1 MLVRTMSDA
10 PAVHDRRPHVVIV
23 GGGFGGLTCAQS
35 LARADVRITL
45 VDRTNHH
52 LFQPLL
58 YQVATAGLSP
68 AEIAAPIRAVL
79 SKQENVTVL
88 LDEVTGVDLSA
99 KKLHLRE
106 RSLAFDYLVV
116 AVGAVNNY
124 FGKDAWAEHAPGM
137 KSLDEA
143 VELRRRI
150 LVAFEEAERESD
162 EKQREALLTMVVIG
176 GGPTGVEMAGAL
188 ADLSRTVLAT
198 DFRRIDPSKA
208 RVLLVE
214 GSERVLGGFP
224 AHLSE
229 SAQAQLKELGVEL
242 VLGQRVTRIDAGG
255 VHLRPSAGGEEQ
267 FTPSRTIVWAAG
279 VKAAPIT
286 RSLGVALDKGGR
298 VIVEA
303 DCSVPEHPSTF
314 VIGDCAH
321 WAHEADEA
329 GQRAP
334 LPGLSPVAMQM
345 ARCVAENIQRAIS
358 GLPGKPLRYRDKGM
372 MATIG
377 RSRAVAKSGPMEMSG
392 FTAWLAW
399 IFVHLWF
406 LVGFRNRFVVF
417 FNWAYSYLIY
427 ARGARII
434 TGERF
439 DAGAPPPSSEE
450 IDGDMPASSM
460 RAQQVV
466 PAQRNG

>member
-1 MLVRTMSDA
+1 MSDA

-23 GGGFGGLTCAQS
+23 GGGFGGLTCAQA

-79 SKQENVTVL
+79 SEQKNVTVL
-88 LDEVTGVDLSA
+88 LDQVSRVDLSA
-99 KKLHLRE
+99 KKLHVRE
-106 RSLAFDYLVV
+106 QVIDYDYLVL

-162 EKQREALLTMVVIG
+162 EKRKEALLTMVVIG

-188 ADLSRTVLAT
+188 ADLSRTVLAK

-224 AHLSE
+224 QHLSE
-229 SAQAQLKELGVEL
+229 SAEAQLKELGVEL
-242 VLGQRVTRIDAGG
+242 VLAQRVTRIDASG
-255 VHLRPSAGGEEQ
+255 VTLRPSAGGEEKLV
-267 FTPSRTIVWAAG
+267 PSRTVVWAAG
-279 VKAAPIT
+279 VKAAAIT
-286 RSLGVALDKGGR
+286 STLGVALDKGGR
-298 VIVEA
+298 VIVEP
-303 DCSVPEHPSTF
+303 DCSVPEHPSAF
-314 VIGDCAH
+314 VVGDCAH
-321 WAHEADEA
+321 WAHD
-329 GQRAP
+329 GAP
-334 LPGLSPVAMQM
+334 LPGLSPVAIQM
-345 ARCVAENIQRAIS
+345 ARCVAENIERAID
-358 GLPGKPLRYRDKGM
+358 GLPGKRFRYTDKGM

-377 RSRAVAKSGPMEMSG
+377 RSRAVAKSGPMELTG

-417 FNWAYSYLIY
+417 FNWAYSYLVY

-439 DAGAPPPSSEE
+439 DAGAPPPSEDV
-450 IDGDMPASSM
+450 DGDMPSSSM
-460 RAQQVV
+460 RAQQVASA
-466 PAQRNG
+466 PR

>member
-1 MLVRTMSDA
+1 
-10 PAVHDRRPHVVIV
+10 
-23 GGGFGGLTCAQS
+23 
-35 LARADVRITL
+35 
-45 VDRTNHH
+45 
-52 LFQPLL
+52 
-58 YQVATAGLSP
+58 
-68 AEIAAPIRAVL
+68 
-79 SKQENVTVL
+79 
-88 LDEVTGVDLSA
+88 
-99 KKLHLRE
+99 
-106 RSLAFDYLVV
+106 
-116 AVGAVNNY
+116 
-124 FGKDAWAEHAPGM
+124 
-137 KSLDEA
+137 
-143 VELRRRI
+143 
-150 LVAFEEAERESD
+150 
-162 EKQREALLTMVVIG
+162 MVVIG

-242 VLGQRVTRIDAGG
+242 VLGQRVTRIDARG
-255 VHLRPSAGGEEQ
+255 VTLRPSSGGEESL
-267 FTPSRTIVWAAG
+267 TPSRTVVWAAG
-279 VKAAPIT
+279 VKAAPLT

-303 DCSVPEHPSTF
+303 DCSTKEHPSVY

-321 WAHEADEA
+321 WAHGED
-329 GQRAP
+329 RAP

-345 ARCVAENIQRAIS
+345 ARCVAENIERAID

-392 FTAWLAW
+392 FVAWLAW

-417 FNWAYSYLIY
+417 FNWAYSYLVY

-439 DAGAPPPSSEE
+439 DAGAPPPPPEDV
-450 IDGDMPASSM
+450 DGDMPSSSM
-460 RAQQVV
+460 RAQQVAA
-466 PAQRNG
+466 PRA

>member
-1 MLVRTMSDA
+1 MLSRTMSDA
-10 PAVHDRRPHVVIV
+10 AAVHDRRPHVVIV
-23 GGGFGGLTCAQS
+23 GGGFGGLTCAQA

-88 LDEVTGVDLSA
+88 LDEVTGVEPKA

-106 RSLAFDYLVV
+106 RTLSYDYLVV

-124 FGKDAWAEHAPGM
+124 FGKDGWAEHAPGM

-150 LVAFEEAERESD
+150 LVAFEEAERETD

-242 VLGQRVTRIDAGG
+242 VLGQRVTRIDARG
-255 VHLRPSAGGEEQ
+255 VTLRPSSGGEESL
-267 FTPSRTIVWAAG
+267 TPSRTVVWAAG
-279 VKAAPIT
+279 VKAAPLT

-303 DCSVPEHPSTF
+303 DCSTKEHPSVY

-321 WAHEADEA
+321 WAHGED
-329 GQRAP
+329 RAP

-345 ARCVAENIQRAIS
+345 ARCVAENIERAID

-392 FTAWLAW
+392 FVAWLAW

-417 FNWAYSYLIY
+417 FNWAYSYLVY

-439 DAGAPPPSSEE
+439 DAGAPPPPPEDV
-450 IDGDMPASSM
+450 DGDMPSSSM
-460 RAQQVV
+460 RAQQVAA
-466 PAQRNG
+466 PRA

>member
-1 MLVRTMSDA
+1 MSDG
-10 PAVHDRRPHVVIV
+10 PAAEDRRPHVVIV

-79 SKQENVTVL
+79 SAQKNVTVL
-88 LDEVTGVDLSA
+88 LDEVTRADLRN
-99 KKLHLRE
+99 KRLHLRE
-106 RSLAFDYLVV
+106 RTLDYDYLVV

-124 FGKDAWAEHAPGM
+124 FGKDAWREYAPGM

-143 VELRRRI
+143 IEIRRRV
-150 LVAFEEAERESD
+150 LVAFEEAEREQD
-162 EKQREALLTMVVIG
+162 PAARDALLTMVVIG

-188 ADLSRTVLAT
+188 ADLSRTVLDR
-198 DFRRIDPSKA
+198 DFRRIDPTKS

-214 GSERVLGGFP
+214 GGDRVLSPFP
-224 AHLSE
+224 LHLSE
-229 SAQAQLKELGVEL
+229 SAQSQLKELGVEL
-242 VLGQRVTRIDAGG
+242 VLNERVARIDASG
-255 VHLRPSAGGEEQ
+255 VFLKPADGSGVERHV
-267 FTPSRTIVWAAG
+267 PSRTVVWGAG
-279 VKAAPIT
+279 VKAAPVT
-286 RSLGVALDKGGR
+286 RTLGVALDKGGR
-298 VIVEA
+298 VVVEP
-303 DCSVPEHPSTF
+303 DCSVKEHPNVF
-314 VIGDCAH
+314 AIGDCAC
-321 WAHEADEA
+321 WAHDGPA
-329 GQRAP
+329 

-345 ARCVAENIQRAIS
+345 ARCVAENIQRARD
-358 GLPGKPLRYRDKGM
+358 GLPGKRFKYTDKGM

-377 RSRAVAKSGPMEMSG
+377 RSRAVAKSGPMELSG
-392 FTAWLAW
+392 LRAWLAW

-417 FNWAYSYLIY
+417 FNWAYSYLAY
-427 ARGARII
+427 GRGARII

-439 DAGAPPPSSEE
+439 DAGAPSPVESES
-450 IDGDMPASSM
+450 DGDMPASSM
-460 RAQQVV
+460 RAQQVAS
-466 PAQRNG
+466 AQRAP

>member
-1 MLVRTMSDA
+1 MSDA

-79 SKQENVTVL
+79 SEQKNVTVL
-88 LDEVTGVDLSA
+88 LDEVTRVELSRNR
-99 KKLHLRE
+99 LHLRE
-106 RSLAFDYLVV
+106 RTLDYDFLVV

-124 FGKDAWAEHAPGM
+124 FGKDNWAEFAPGM

-143 VELRRRI
+143 VELRRRV
-150 LVAFEEAERESD
+150 LVAFEEAEREAD
-162 EKQREALLTMVVIG
+162 ESLREALLTMVVIG
-176 GGPTGVEMAGAL
+176 GGATGVEMAGAL
-188 ADLSRTVLAT
+188 ADLSRTVLAR
-198 DFRRIDPSKA
+198 DFRNIDPSKS

-214 GSERVLGGFP
+214 GSERVLGAFP
-224 AHLSE
+224 THLSE
-229 SAQAQLKELGVEL
+229 SAQEQLKELGVEL
-242 VLGQRVTRIDAGG
+242 VLGQRVAKIDNEG
-255 VHLRPSAGGEEQ
+255 VVLRPSAGGEEKRVR
-267 FTPSRTIVWAAG
+267 SRTVVWAAG

-286 RSLGVALDKGGR
+286 KTLGVALDKGGR
-298 VIVEA
+298 VIVEP
-303 DCSVPEHPSTF
+303 DCSVPGHTNAF
-314 VIGDCAH
+314 VIGDCAN
-321 WAHEADEA
+321 WAHDGE
-329 GQRAP
+329 P

-345 ARCVAENIQRAIS
+345 ARCVAENIERGIDK
-358 GLPGKPLRYRDKGM
+358 LPGKRFRYRDKGM

-377 RSRAVAKSGPMEMSG
+377 RSRAVAKSGPMEMTG
-392 FTAWLAW
+392 FVAWLAW

-417 FNWAYSYLIY
+417 FNWAYSYLVY

-439 DAGAPPPSSEE
+439 DAGAPPPVEE
-450 IDGDMPASSM
+450 TDGDMPSSSM
-460 RAQQVV
+460 RAQQQV
-466 PAQRNG
+466 AHK

>member
-1 MLVRTMSDA
+1 MLALAMSDVA
-10 PAVHDRRPHVVIV
+10 AVHDRRPHVVIV

-79 SKQENVTVL
+79 SKQKNCTVL
-88 LDEVTGVDLSA
+88 LDEVTRVDA
-99 KKLHLRE
+99 AKKKLHLRE
-106 RSLAFDYLVV
+106 RTLDYDHLVI

-150 LVAFEEAERESD
+150 LVAFEEAEREAD

-214 GSERVLGGFP
+214 GSERVLGAFP
-224 AHLSE
+224 THLSE
-229 SAQAQLKELGVEL
+229 SAQSQLKELGVEL
-242 VLGQRVTRIDAGG
+242 VLGQRVTRIDASG
-255 VHLRPSAGGEEQ
+255 VHLRAASGGDEQ
-267 FTPSRTIVWAAG
+267 FIPSRTVVWAAG
-279 VKAAPIT
+279 VKAAPLT
-286 RSLGVALDKGGR
+286 RTLGAKLDKGGR
-298 VIVEA
+298 VIVND
-303 DCSVPEHPSTF
+303 DCSVPELSGVY
-314 VIGDCAH
+314 VIGDCANWSH
-321 WAHEADEA
+321 DGE
-329 GQRAP
+329 P
-334 LPGLSPVAMQM
+334 LPGLSPVAMQQ
-345 ARCVAENIQRAIS
+345 ARCVAENIQRAID
-358 GLPGKPLRYRDKGM
+358 GLPGKRFRYTDKGS

-377 RSRAVAKSGPMEMSG
+377 RSRAVAKSGPMELTG
-392 FTAWLAW
+392 FVAWLAW

-417 FNWAYSYLIY
+417 FNWAYSYLVY

-439 DAGAPPPSSEE
+439 DAGAPPPSEE
-450 IDGDMPASSM
+450 VDGDMPSSSM
-460 RAQQVV
+460 RAQQVASR
-466 PAQRNG
+466 PS

>member
-1 MLVRTMSDA
+1 MSDA

-23 GGGFGGLTCAQS
+23 GGGFGGLTCAQA

-79 SKQENVTVL
+79 SEQKNVTVL
-88 LDEVTGVDLSA
+88 LDEVTRVDLAA
-99 KKLHLRE
+99 KKLHVRE
-106 RSLAFDYLVV
+106 QVLAYDFLVL

-162 EKQREALLTMVVIG
+162 EKLKEALLTMVVIG

-188 ADLSRTVLAT
+188 ADLSRTVLAK

-224 AHLSE
+224 QHLSE

-242 VLGQRVTRIDAGG
+242 VLAQRVTRIDASG
-255 VHLRPSAGGEEQ
+255 VTLRPSSGGEESLV
-267 FTPSRTIVWAAG
+267 PSRTVVWAAG
-279 VKAAPIT
+279 VKASPIT
-286 RSLGVALDKGGR
+286 SSLGVALDKGGR
-298 VIVEA
+298 VIVAE
-303 DCSVPEHPSTF
+303 DCSIPDHPSAF
-314 VIGDCAH
+314 VIGDCAN
-321 WAHEADEA
+321 WAHD
-329 GQRAP
+329 GAP

-345 ARCVAENIQRAIS
+345 ARCVAENIQRSID
-358 GLPGKPLRYRDKGM
+358 GLPGKRFRYTDKGM

-377 RSRAVAKSGPMEMSG
+377 RSRAVAKSGPMELTG

-417 FNWAYSYLIY
+417 FNWAYSYLVY

-439 DAGAPPPSSEE
+439 DAGAPPPTEE
-450 IDGDMPASSM
+450 VDGDMPSSSM
-460 RAQQVV
+460 RAQQVAST
-466 PAQRNG
+466 PRR